1 MRYRFEILLAA
12 FFLMLTAGV
21 WLWQN
26 PGVLEGRLTA
36 QEIDQYMGVLS
47 RLPFPSDERE
57 DMLRSARA
65 WMESD
70 DARPVYMLNLMR
82 FYPELR
88 RYDGGREFN
97 GTPRESNA
105 LYEALV
111 RPLLLKRGGYPIFG
125 GTAQGSNLL
134 VNEPALD
141 NWNRVLVVRYSSRRD
156 FLRVMSVPAFREAL
170 PYKVM
175 ALRIVLTPTTRD
187 MGIPELPGLVG
198 TVLLVVFLAVGWR
211 RALLRGHLHA

>member
-1 MRYRFEILLAA
+1 MKRYRFEIVLAA
-12 FFLMLTAGV
+12 LCFVLTAGV

-26 PGVLEGRLTA
+26 PGVIEGRLTP
-36 QEIDQYMGVLS
+36 QEIDQYMVVLAQ
-47 RLPFPSDERE
+47 LPFPPDERE
-57 DMLRSARA
+57 DMLKATRA

-88 RYDGGREFN
+88 RYDQGHEFS

-105 LYEALV
+105 LYEAV
-111 RPLLLKRGGYPIFG
+111 ARPLLLKRGGYPIFG

-134 VNEPALD
+134 VSEPALD
-141 NWNRVLVVRYSSRRD
+141 NWNRVIVVRYSSRRD
-156 FLRVMSVPAFREAL
+156 FLNIMSVPAFREAL

-175 ALRIVLTPTTRD
+175 ALRIVLTPTTRE

-198 TVLLVVFLAVGWR
+198 TALLVVFLAVGWR
-211 RALLRGHLHA
+211 RASRRGN